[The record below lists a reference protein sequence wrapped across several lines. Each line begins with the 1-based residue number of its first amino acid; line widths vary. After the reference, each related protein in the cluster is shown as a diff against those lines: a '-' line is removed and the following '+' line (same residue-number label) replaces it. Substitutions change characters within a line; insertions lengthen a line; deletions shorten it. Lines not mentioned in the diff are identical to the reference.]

1 MDQTIDRK
9 GIEYGSPI
17 SRAFG
22 GDSDKMLALG
32 VSGIADQTVACLVG
46 VAGLS
51 GINGNAGDFVAVH
64 AAVHGAL
71 QQNAFRVLLCG
82 SGGVLISAQ
91 NFAAGIIFHDRRH
104 QHGNVCGSAVV
115 VGVVKSAGVGEVGIF
130 QPQLFHLFV
139 HQLDEFV
146 LRAAEINGDRGGS
159 ICTGGQCDPVHQIF
173 QGNGFTLFKAGTGS
187 FRFDQRGNDLVSHGK
202 CIVHVFDMFRRH

>member
-1 MDQTIDRK
+1 MDQTIDCK

-32 VSGIADQTVACLVG
+32 VSGIADQTVACLIS

-91 NFAAGIIFHDRRH
+91 NFAAGIIFMTADISMAMS
-104 QHGNVCGSAVV
+104 VAV
-115 VGVVKSAGVGEVGIF
+115 
-130 QPQLFHLFV
+130 L
-139 HQLDEFV
+139 
-146 LRAAEINGDRGGS
+146 
-159 ICTGGQCDPVHQIF
+159 
-173 QGNGFTLFKAGTGS
+173 
-187 FRFDQRGNDLVSHGK
+187 
-202 CIVHVFDMFRRH
+202 